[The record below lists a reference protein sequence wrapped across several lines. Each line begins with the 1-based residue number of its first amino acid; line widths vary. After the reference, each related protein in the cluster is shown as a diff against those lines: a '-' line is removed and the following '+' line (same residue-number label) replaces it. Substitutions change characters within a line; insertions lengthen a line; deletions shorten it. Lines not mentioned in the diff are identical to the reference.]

1 MALWLYLHFPAL
13 QLDSL
18 YQENDKASKEQGPC
32 VVVVEGRRNQVVQ
45 ASAAAY
51 ACGIKLGMGLA
62 SAATLNNAIQVLSYN
77 AQHECEQLK
86 NIAQALYRVSADIS
100 LFEPA
105 GLALKASNM
114 LQLYQGLAPYWQAVQ
129 AQLAQQPCR
138 YHFASAYSAQAARLL
153 AQQQHDHLSDSPKQI
168 LEAIKRIPLSAT
180 DLSAKQQEQ
189 LTRVG
194 VQSLAQLLNLDSREL
209 STRFDANLVSY
220 LGKLKGEIEQPLSF
234 YHPPERFARSLEL
247 LFEVSNLK
255 LLDKALLRLLAQ
267 LHQFLQTR
275 SHFAQEL
282 ELELHLRPDTGTST
296 GTSKAQANPILHIGS
311 AEGEDQSEA
320 WLKLIQLQLE
330 RLRVKRPVTKLSLRL
345 LRSEAK
351 TGDMHDLFSGRQGQ
365 QSPLALLSQL
375 QAKLGREAVKGLSL
389 SEDPRPHLSSQLCE
403 PSPQTGN
410 KITAQIPPDEQRLR
424 PSILLPCPKPL
435 RERVSLVQG
444 PERIATGWWD
454 QQAIVRDYFIARA
467 ANGSW
472 LWVYRTPEQKWYLH
486 GVFS

>member
-1 MALWLYLHFPAL
+1 MALWLYLYFPSL

-18 YQENDKASKEQGPC
+18 YHDQTKAREAC

-45 ASAAAY
+45 ASPAAR
-51 ACGIKLGMGLA
+51 ACGIQLGMGLA
-62 SAATLNNAIQVLSYN
+62 SAAMLNHAIQVLNYD
-77 AQHECEQLK
+77 AQRECEQLK
-86 NIAQALYRVSADIS
+86 NIAQMLYRASADIS
-100 LFEPA
+100 LFEPN

-114 LQLYQGLAPYWQAVQ
+114 LQLYQGLQPYWQAVQ

-138 YHFASAYSAQAARLL
+138 YHFATAYSAQAARLL
-153 AQQQHDHLSDSPKQI
+153 AQQQHDHLSEAPKQI
-168 LEAIKRIPLSAT
+168 LDAIKRSPLSAT

-189 LTRVG
+189 LSRVG

-209 STRFDANLVSY
+209 STRFDANLISY
-220 LGKLKGEIEQPLSF
+220 IAKLKGEIEQPLRF
-234 YHPPERFARSLEL
+234 YHPPERFARALEL

-267 LHQFLQTR
+267 LQQFLQTR
-275 SHFAQEL
+275 AQFAQEL
-282 ELELHLRPDTGTST
+282 ELELHLRPDNST
-296 GTSKAQANPILHIGS
+296 GKAQANPILHIGS

-330 RLRVKRPVTKLSLRL
+330 RLRVSRPVTKLSLRL

-351 TGDMHDLFSGRQGQ
+351 AGDMHDLFSGRQGQ

-375 QAKLGREAVKGLSL
+375 QAKLGPEAVKGLSL
-389 SEDPRPHLSSQLCE
+389 SQDPRPHLSSQLCE
-403 PSPQTGN
+403 PSLQLSPQISTKVSG
-410 KITAQIPPDEQRLR
+410 QMPHDQQRLR

-454 QQAIVRDYFIARA
+454 EQAMVRDYFIARA